1 MCGINGIFNLNGSP
15 VVKDILLRMNAK
27 MIHRGPDDE
36 GYYIYKNIG
45 LSVRRLSII
54 DIQGGHQ
61 PISNEDGRYWMVFNG
76 EIYNY
81 VELRLELE
89 NKGHVFKT
97 RTDTEV
103 VIHLYE
109 DMREGCLD
117 KLNGMFTFAIWDS
130 YKRGLFVAN
139 DRLGIKPL
147 YYLKNNSSFCFSS
160 ELKSLL
166 VLSSD
171 NNIDY
176 SSYILYLALLYVPY
190 PKSMIKNILKL
201 EPATYLNINDK
212 GGLVKKSYWGINK
225 LKTLEKIDDNE
236 CKETFLSI
244 LSDAMK
250 IQLRSDVPVGT
261 FLSGGIDSS
270 CVVAMLSRMRNKN
283 AIKTFSVGYEGHSI
297 DERPYALQVSQRYG
311 TEHEELLLTK
321 EDIMNNLERIVWF
334 MDEPIGDT
342 AAIPTFLLSEMA
354 RQSGVKVIL
363 NGTGGDEVWGGY
375 SRYINSGLKGFLK
388 RRVHPMKNTMVSLL
402 MKPRYVSTAMKLGDE
417 MISYLCRM
425 NRGLVGLRPFLKDE
439 VWFDVLLEGID
450 DNMKNHFSSFKHLND
465 TDRFI
470 GLDLKTYLVND
481 LLFLLDKMT
490 MAASIEGRVPLID
503 YRMVEF
509 MFAIPARRK
518 IKNGNV
524 KGLVK
529 EWLKDILPDEVL
541 QRKKMGF
548 GGPVHYWLSNG
559 VIDGFGLFKEDV
571 SPVTNEI
578 FKLTKIQRIIKNK
591 QFTKWNSQ
599 FIYNLAIFE
608 LWYRGVFKGDRCG

>member
-15 VVKDILLRMNAK
+15 VDKDILLGMNSK
-27 MIHRGPDDE
+27 MTHRGPDDE
-36 GYYIYKNIG
+36 GCYVDKNIG

-61 PISNEDGRYWMVFNG
+61 PISNEDGRYWIVFNG

-81 VELRLELE
+81 VELRLKLE
-89 NKGHVFKT
+89 NKGHIFKT

-117 KLNGMFTFAIWDS
+117 ELNGMFTFAIWDS
-130 YKRGLFVAN
+130 YERGLFVAS

-147 YYLKNNSSFCFSS
+147 YYSKNHDSLCFSS

-166 VLSSD
+166 MLNSD
-171 NNIDY
+171 NSIDY
-176 SSYILYLALLYVPY
+176 SSYLMYLALLYVPY
-190 PKSMIKNILKL
+190 PKSMIKNIFKL

-212 GGLVKKSYWGINK
+212 GDLVKKSYWGINK
-225 LKTLEKIDDNE
+225 LKTLEEINENE

-244 LSDAMK
+244 LSDAME
-250 IQLRSDVPVGT
+250 IQTRSDVPVGT
-261 FLSGGIDSS
+261 FLSGGLDSS
-270 CVVAMLSRMRNKN
+270 CVVAMLSRMQNKN
-283 AIKTFSVGYEGHSI
+283 VIKTFAVGYEGHFI

-311 TEHEELLLTK
+311 TEHEELCLTK
-321 EDIMNNLERIVWF
+321 KDIVNNLERIVWY

-363 NGTGGDEVWGGY
+363 NGTGGDEVFGGY

-388 RRVHPMKNTMVSLL
+388 LRVHPMKNSMDSLL
-402 MKPRYVSTAMKLGDE
+402 MRPQYVSTAMKLGDE

-425 NRGLVGLRPFLKDE
+425 NRSLAGLRPFLKDE

-450 DNMKNHFSSFKHLND
+450 GNLKNHFNSFEHLNG

-509 MFAIPARRK
+509 MFAIPTRLK
-518 IKNGNV
+518 IKNGNL
-524 KGLVK
+524 KGLIK
-529 EWLKDILPDEVL
+529 QWLKDILLDEVL

-548 GGPVHYWLSNG
+548 GGPVNYWLSNG
-559 VIDGFGLFKEDV
+559 VIDGFGLFMEDV
-571 SPVTNEI
+571 SPVTKEI
-578 FKLTKIQRIIKNK
+578 FELTKIQQIIKNK
-591 QFTKWNSQ
+591 QFTKWNTQ

-608 LWYRGVFKGDRCG
+608 LWYRSVFKGDRCG

>member
-15 VVKDILLRMNAK
+15 VAKDILLRMNSK
-27 MIHRGPDDE
+27 MTHRGPDDE
-36 GYYIYKNIG
+36 GYYINKNIG

-117 KLNGMFTFAIWDS
+117 ELNGMFTFAIWDS
-130 YKRGLFVAN
+130 YERELFVAS

-147 YYLKNNSSFCFSS
+147 YYLKRHDSFCFSS

-176 SSYILYLALLYVPY
+176 SSYLMYLALLYVPY

-201 EPATYLNINDK
+201 EPATYLCINDK
-212 GGLVKKSYWGINK
+212 GDIAKKSYWGINK

-342 AAIPTFLLSEMA
+342 AAIPIFLLSEMA

-388 RRVHPMKNTMVSLL
+388 HRVHPMKNTMVSLL
-402 MKPRYVSTAMKLGDE
+402 MKPWYVSTAMKLGDE
-417 MISYLCRM
+417 MISYLCRI

-509 MFAIPARRK
+509 MFAIPARLK
-518 IKNGNV
+518 IKNGNL

-529 EWLKDILPDEVL
+529 QWLKDILPDEVL
-541 QRKKMGF
+541 QRKKMGL
-548 GGPVHYWLSNG
+548 GGPVNYWLSNG
-559 VIDGFGLFKEDV
+559 VLDGFDLFKEDV
-571 SPVTNEI
+571 SPVTNEL
-578 FKLTKIQRIIKNK
+578 FKVDKIQRIIKNK
-591 QFTKWNSQ
+591 QFTKWNTQ
-599 FIYNLAIFE
+599 FIYNLAVFE
-608 LWYRGVFKGDRCG
+608 LWYRGVFKGDRGG